1 MKRTLSGLMMVTLM
15 LLLALPVFASGQQE
29 QGQGEIVLNFPT
41 FWVGQ
46 DSKAEP
52 LAQLVEEFNTQHA
65 GDIRVVIEPNPD
77 TDGYRDKLNTQL
89 ATGQAPD
96 IFVFNPDPTTF
107 QYYDSELLFDFTDY
121 MDDTWA
127 ADFQQSYLNEST
139 RDGRLKTIPYE
150 IGITP
155 IWYNMDLL
163 NSVGWDAPP
172 ATMDEFWQ
180 MADDLKAADIVPTS
194 QMTGGSNA
202 WTSMLWYSHIMASLG
217 GPDVWDRPLGDPIY
231 VQAAEILGRMFADGN
246 TTRDAVGGDAGVS
259 GGHYMAGDTAAFING
274 PWYIGRIRS
283 DAPDV
288 HAATAL
294 AAAPQAGEY
303 GGAQI
308 GFLLSNL
315 AAGNTDD
322 PAKAEAIV
330 TFMKFMTD
338 PANVQQVSEAA
349 GSLFA
354 VKHELGSGA
363 DPLQR
368 EFVRAA
374 NDATFVVGHFQSQYP
389 VSVVSE
395 FGQALSAL
403 ALGATDAEG
412 FVQML
417 VDANN

>member
-1 MKRTLSGLMMVTLM
+1 MKRTLSILVTVVFM
-15 LLLALPVFASGQQE
+15 LTLALPVFSSGQQE
-29 QGQGEIVLNFPT
+29 MEEQGEIVLNFPT

-52 LAQLVEEFNTQHA
+52 IAQMVEEFNAMYA
-65 GDIRVVIEPNPD
+65 GEIRVVIEPNPD
-77 TDGYRDKLNTQL
+77 TDGYRDKLNTQM
-89 ATGQAPD
+89 ATGSAPD

-107 QYYDSELLFDFTDY
+107 QYYDSDILFDFTEY
-121 MDDTWA
+121 MDDEWA
-127 ADFQQSYLNEST
+127 ADFQQSYLDEST

-155 IWYNMDLL
+155 IWYNMDHLQ
-163 NSVGWDAPP
+163 SVGYDAPP
-172 ATMDEFWQ
+172 ETIDEFWE
-180 MADDLKAADIVPTS
+180 MADALKDAGVVPTS

-217 GPDVWDRPLGDPIY
+217 GPDVWDAELGDDIY
-231 VQAAEILGRMFADGN
+231 VEAAEVLGMMYADGN

-274 PWYIGRIRS
+274 PWYIGRIRG
-283 DAPDV
+283 DAPEV
-288 HAATAL
+288 HGATAL
-294 AAAPQAGEY
+294 AAAPQVGEY
-303 GGAQI
+303 GGHQI

-322 PAKAEAIV
+322 PAKADAIV
-330 TFMKFMTD
+330 TFMQFMTD
-338 PANVQQVSEAA
+338 PANVQRVSEAA

-354 VKHELGSGA
+354 IRHELGEDA

-374 NDATFVVGHFQSQYP
+374 NEASFVVGHFQSQYP
-389 VSVVSE
+389 VQVVSE

-417 VDANN
+417 VDAQ

>member
-1 MKRTLSGLMMVTLM
+1 MKRVITTLLIVLVA
-15 LLLALPVFASGQQE
+15 LALAAPVMASGQGE
-29 QGQGEIVLNFPT
+29 EEQGEIVLNFPT

-52 LAQLVEEFNTQHA
+52 LAMLVERFNERHA
-65 GDIRVVIEPNPD
+65 GEIRVVIEPNPD

-89 ATGQAPD
+89 ATGDAPD

-107 QYYDSELLFDFTDY
+107 QYYDSDLLFDFTEHLSGDWA
-121 MDDTWA
+121 DD
-127 ADFQQSYLNEST
+127 FVQSYIDEST
-139 RDGRLKTIPYE
+139 RDGRVKTVPFE

-163 NSVGWDAPP
+163 DQAGWDAPP
-172 ATMDEFWQ
+172 ETIEDFWQ
-180 MADDLKAADIVPTS
+180 MAEDLKAEGIVPTS

-202 WTSMLWYSHIMASLG
+202 WTSMLWYSHILASLG
-217 GPDVWDRPLGDPIY
+217 GPDVWDAPLGDDIY
-231 VQAAEILGRMFADGN
+231 VEAAEVMQRMYSNGN

-259 GGHYMAGDTAAFING
+259 GGHYMAGDTASFING
-274 PWYIGRIRS
+274 PWYIGRIRG
-283 DAPDV
+283 DAPEV
-288 HAATAL
+288 HAATTL
-294 AAAPQAGEY
+294 AAAPQVGDY
-303 GGAQI
+303 SGHQI

-322 PAKAEAIV
+322 PRKAEAIV

-338 PANVQQVSEAA
+338 PANVKMMSEQA

-354 VKHELGSGA
+354 IKYELGSDA

-374 NDATFVVGHFQSQYP
+374 SQAEFVVGHFQSRYS
-389 VSVVSE
+389 VRVVSE
-395 FGQALSAL
+395 FGQALAAL
-403 ALGATDAEG
+403 ALGQTDPEG
-412 FVQML
+412 FVQLL
-417 VDANN
+417 VDANR